1 MTQIIPTVDFQ
12 QEGKQIGWLR
22 VPHSVTRSAYGT
34 LPLPIAVIRNGPGA
48 QVMLSAGNHGDEYE
62 GQIVLTR
69 LIQQLQPEQIRDLAN
84 RPQTC
89 QRFGMARQRRCKRS
103 ASVQPGNMLGTNA
116 AVAAAQPAHRH
127 VQPQASIDQI
137 ALANPASSMRV
148 HEGHRPSTAA
158 ATRWRSG
165 AG

>member
-69 LIQQLQPEQIRDLAN
+69 LIQQLQPEQTRGGPIILPALNLPAVLAGTWVSPLDGGNLNRSFPGDPDGGPSRLTYRWDLDGDG
-84 RPQTC
+84 Q
-89 QRFGMARQRRCKRS
+89 F
-103 ASVQPGNMLGTNA
+103 
-116 AVAAAQPAHRH
+116 
-127 VQPQASIDQI
+127 
-137 ALANPASSMRV
+137 
-148 HEGHRPSTAA
+148 
-158 ATRWRSG
+158 
-165 AG
+165 